1 MSRAWYSY
9 RSTRSASLGW
19 PHGAAPDDRNR
30 GPSVELTPVGVGRL
44 ARDGTLTSPAECGRL
59 LRWRSCTAAV
69 AARRRVLGSARGQ
82 PHGQPAR
89 ATPAG
94 TLRQGLSLIHISE
107 PTR

>member
-69 AARRRVLGSARGQ
+69 AARRRVLGYTG
-82 PHGQPAR
+82 G
-89 ATPAG
+89 PAG
-94 TLRQGLSLIHISE
+94 PLREGHVRGRRPGGSGDVH
-107 PTR
+107 PFR